1 MNQMIKV
8 VHLQT
13 HLPTSG
19 NAAFRLH
26 QALNKSGVHSTM
38 LSLTTDVEANEK
50 IDHLNLKAT
59 VVARLN
65 SKFHNRHNRKVIEKF
80 GLFSYPV
87 LGTDVSKH
95 QFVVEADIIYIH
107 WVLAGFLNF
116 SGLEKLMKLG
126 KPIIFFM
133 HDMWTITG
141 GCHHSFTCTKYT
153 ASCSN
158 CQMFE
163 NAKKNDL
170 PSKELNKKHSLYHK
184 YDNLHFV
191 SPSNWLYELANKSVL
206 TKDKPIFHIPN
217 LVETAIFKPTD
228 KKTARQVLNIPSSG
242 TLIGFGAISP
252 KSPYKGWSYLKEA
265 LELVSKKEN
274 KEDIGIV
281 IFGSDY
287 DEEIENALPF
297 KCYFV
302 GRLRDE
308 YSAALVYN
316 AVDLFVAPSLAE
328 TFGLVIL
335 ESLRCG
341 TPVVAFETGGIP
353 ELIHHKKNG
362 YLAKYRDSSDLAEG
376 ILFCLTKL
384 SNVNPLPEFDTEV
397 IIKQHLKLYKQIAP
411 NKSIS

>member
-1 MNQMIKV
+1 MFNV

-13 HLPTSG
+13 HLPSSG

-26 QALNKSGVHSTM
+26 QALHQNGVQSKM
-38 LSLTTDVEANEK
+38 LSLTSDVGTTAHL
-50 IDHLNLKAT
+50 DHLNLKANII
-59 VVARLN
+59 ARLN
-65 SKFHNRHNRKVIEKF
+65 SKFHNRHNKKVHEKF

-87 LGTDVSKH
+87 LGNDISKH
-95 QFVVEADIIYIH
+95 PFILGADVIYIH

-116 SGLEKLMKLG
+116 SGLEELMKLG

-141 GCHHSFTCTKYT
+141 GCHHSFTCTKYSE
-153 ASCSN
+153 SCSS

-163 NAKKNDL
+163 NAKTNGL
-170 PSKELNKKHSLYHK
+170 PAKELKKKYNLYRK
-184 YDNLHFV
+184 YDNLNFV
-191 SPSNWLYELANKSVL
+191 SPSNWLYELAKKSVA
-206 TKDKPIFHIPN
+206 TKDKPVFHIPN
-217 LVETAIFKPTD
+217 LVDATIFKPTD
-228 KKTARQVLNIPSSG
+228 KKTARQILNIPDAH

-265 LELVSKKEN
+265 LELVSKKESAEN
-274 KEDIGIV
+274 IGIV

-287 DEEIENALPF
+287 DEEIAKALPF

-316 AVDLFVAPSLAE
+316 AVNLFVAPSLAE

-335 ESLRCG
+335 ESLRCA

-353 ELIHHKKNG
+353 ELIDHKENG
-362 YLAKYRDSSDLAEG
+362 YLAKYKDSLDLAEG
-376 ILFCLTKL
+376 IMFCLSNLK
-384 SNVNPLPEFDTEV
+384 NVNALPEFDTEEIV
-397 IIKQHLKLYKQIAP
+397 KQHIELYKQIAP
-411 NKSIS
+411 NKSIG

>member
-26 QALNKSGVHSTM
+26 QALNRSGVHSTM
-38 LSLTTDVEANEK
+38 LSLTTDVGASAK
-50 IDHLNLKAT
+50 VDHLNLKAS
-59 VVARLN
+59 VVARFN
-65 SKFHNRHNRKVIEKF
+65 SKFHNRHNTKVIEKF

-87 LGTDVSKH
+87 LGNDVSKH
-95 QFVVEADIIYIH
+95 RFVAEADIIYIH

-116 SGLEKLMKLG
+116 SGLEELMKLG

-141 GCHHSFTCTKYT
+141 GCHHSFTCTKY
-153 ASCSN
+153 AESCN
-158 CQMFE
+158 HCQMFE
-163 NAKKNDL
+163 NAKKNGL
-170 PSKELNKKHSLYHK
+170 PSKELNKKHRLYHK
-184 YDNLHFV
+184 YNNLHFV
-191 SPSNWLYELANKSVL
+191 SPSKWLYELAKKSVL
-206 TKDKPIFHIPN
+206 TKDKPVFHIPN
-217 LVETAIFKPTD
+217 LVDTTIFKPAD
-228 KKTARQVLNIPSSG
+228 KRTVRQILNLPSSG

-265 LELVSKKEN
+265 LELVSKKQN

-287 DEEIENALPF
+287 DEEIEKAMPF

-353 ELIHHKKNG
+353 ELMHHKING
-362 YLAKYRDSSDLAEG
+362 YLAKYRDSIDLSEG
-376 ILFCLTKL
+376 ILFCLENL
-384 SNVNPLPEFDTEV
+384 SNVVALEEFDSEI
-397 IIKQHLKLYKQIAP
+397 IIKQHLALYEKITP
-411 NKSIS
+411 RKTTS

>member
-1 MNQMIKV
+1 MVKV

-13 HLPTSG
+13 HLPSSG

-26 QALNKSGVHSTM
+26 QALGKGGVQSSM
-38 LSLTTDVEANEK
+38 LSLTSDVGANANL
-50 IDHLNLKAT
+50 DHLNLKASII
-59 VVARLN
+59 ARLN
-65 SKFHNRHNRKVIEKF
+65 SKFHNRHNKKVIEKF

-87 LGTDVSKH
+87 LGNDVSKH
-95 QFVVEADIIYIH
+95 QFVVEADIIYVH

-116 SGLEKLMKLG
+116 SGLEELMKLG

-141 GCHHSFTCTKYT
+141 GCHHSFTCTKFSET
-153 ASCSN
+153 CSS

-163 NAKKNDL
+163 NAKTNGL
-170 PSKELNKKHSLYHK
+170 PAKELKKKYQLYSK
-184 YDNLHFV
+184 YDNLNFV
-191 SPSNWLYELANKSVL
+191 SPSRWLYELAKNSVL
-206 TKDKPIFHIPN
+206 TKEKPIFHIPN
-217 LVETAIFKPTD
+217 LVDATIFKPSD
-228 KKTARQVLNIPSSG
+228 KKAARQILNLPRTG

-252 KSPYKGWSYLKEA
+252 KSPYKGWSYLREA
-265 LELVSKKEN
+265 LELVAKKERPEN
-274 KEDIGIV
+274 IDVV

-287 DEEIENALPF
+287 DEEIEKALPF
-297 KCYFV
+297 KCHFV

-353 ELIHHKKNG
+353 ELIDHKKNG
-362 YLAKYRDSSDLAEG
+362 YLAKYRDSLDLAEG
-376 ILFCLTKL
+376 ISFCLTKL
-384 SNVNPLPEFDTEV
+384 SKVDALPEFDTEV
-397 IIKQHLKLYKQIAP
+397 IVKQHLELYKQIAS
-411 NKSIS
+411 NKVIG

>member
-1 MNQMIKV
+1 MIKV

-13 HLPTSG
+13 HLPSSG

-26 QALNKSGVHSTM
+26 QALNQNGVYSRM
-38 LSLTTDVEANEK
+38 LSLTSDVAPNANLN
-50 IDHLNLKAT
+50 HLNLKAT
-59 VVARLN
+59 IVARLN
-65 SKFHNRHNRKVIEKF
+65 SKFHNRHNENVIEKF

-87 LGTDVSKH
+87 LGTDISNH
-95 QFVVEADIIYIH
+95 QFVREADVIYIH

-141 GCHHSFTCTKYT
+141 GCHHSFTCSKYT
-153 ASCSN
+153 ATCSN

-163 NAKKNDL
+163 NAKTNGL
-170 PSKELNKKHSLYHK
+170 PEKGLQKKVRLYYKYNNLN
-184 YDNLHFV
+184 FV
-191 SPSNWLYELANKSVL
+191 SPSQWLYELAKKSVL
-206 TKDKPIFHIPN
+206 TKDKPLFHIPN
-217 LVETAIFKPTD
+217 LVDSTIFKPADRETV
-228 KKTARQVLNIPSSG
+228 RQILNLPNAV

-265 LELVSKKEN
+265 LQIVAEKGTDDV
-274 KEDIGIV
+274 GIV

-287 DEEIENALPF
+287 DQEIEKALPF

-341 TPVVAFETGGIP
+341 TPVVAFRTGGIP
-353 ELIHHKKNG
+353 ELIRHKKNG
-362 YLAKYRDSSDLAEG
+362 YLAKYKDSLDLAEG
-376 ILFCLTKL
+376 ILFCLNML
-384 SNVNPLPEFDTEV
+384 SSVEALPEFDTEAIV
-397 IIKQHLKLYKQIAP
+397 KQHLALYKQIAP
-411 NKSIS
+411 NKFIG